1 MRVTFG
7 LLLLLAACQT
17 APAETAAPAE
27 PPRPQT
33 GSVPVSPDAEEIAAR
48 QCGSPVRPETVH
60 HESNVITFR
69 CLREEP

>member
-1 MRVTFG
+1 MRVVLTS
-7 LLLLLAACQT
+7 LVLLAACQS

-27 PPRPQT
+27 PARPQT
-33 GSVPVSPDAEEIAAR
+33 VSVQVSSDAEEIAAR
-48 QCGSPVRPETVH
+48 QCSSPVRPETVH